1 MAFVEAL
8 DAGEEAANYERLLAH
23 RPEIYEA
30 WKQLVGAV
38 RANIDLRTYE
48 LATLAAARRLRSS
61 YCSLAHGTV
70 LAEQVFDWDTVRGIA
85 AGEPGTLSE
94 RDVAV
99 MQYAEKIVADASS
112 VTQADVDRLRALGL
126 SDAQVVDVAATAA
139 IRCFFSKLLDA
150 LGAEPD
156 AKFNELAPAIR
167 DVLVVG
173 RPIAAS

>member
-8 DAGEEAANYERLLAH
+8 DAGEDAANYERLLAH

-38 RANIDLRTYE
+38 RSNIDLRTYE

-85 AGEPGTLSE
+85 AGELETLSE

-126 SDAQVVDVAATAA
+126 SDAEVVDVAASAA

-156 AKFNELAPAIR
+156 AKFNELDPAIR